1 MTINFT
7 QYQEQAM
14 RTAKVGSTDFDL
26 MHAAYGVSGEAG
38 EFVDCIKKAQVYGR
52 TLDHEHA
59 AEELGDI
66 LWFVALGCKALGV
79 SMNDVAERNIEK
91 LRIRY
96 PEKYS
101 DALANERLDK
111 VEQ

>member
-79 SMNDVAERNIEK
+79 SMNDVAEKNIEK
-91 LRIRY
+91 LRVRY

-111 VEQ
+111 V

>member
-1 MTINFT
+1 MSLDFT

-14 RTAKVGSTDFDL
+14 RTAKTGHKDFDL

-38 EFVDCIKKAQVYGR
+38 EFVDCIKKSQVYGR
-52 TLDHEHA
+52 PLDHNHA
-59 AEELGDI
+59 SEELGDI

-79 SMNDVAERNIEK
+79 SMADVAERNIEK
-91 LRIRY
+91 LRVRY
-96 PEKYS
+96 PEKYT

-111 VEQ
+111 V

>member
-1 MTINFT
+1 MSINFT

-14 RTAKVGSTDFDL
+14 RTAKTGTTDFDL
-26 MHAAYGVSGEAG
+26 MHAAYGVAGEAG
-38 EFVDCIKKAQVYGR
+38 EFVDCIKKSQVYGR
-52 TLDHEHA
+52 VLDHQHA

-79 SMNDVAERNIEK
+79 SMNDVAQQNIDK
-91 LRIRY
+91 LRVRY

-111 VEQ
+111 VV

>member
-1 MTINFT
+1 MSINFE
-7 QYQEQAM
+7 QYQDQAM
-14 RTAKVGSTDFDL
+14 RTAKTGNKDFDL

-38 EFVDCIKKAQVYGR
+38 EFVDVIKKSQVYGR
-52 TLDHEHA
+52 ALDHKHA

-66 LWFVALGCKALGV
+66 LWFVALGCQALGV
-79 SMNDVAERNIEK
+79 SMNDVAEKNIEK
-91 LRIRY
+91 LRVRY

-111 VEQ
+111 V